1 MFKRIDKFKIIAWYQ
16 DRSEWG
22 PRALGNRS
30 FLADPRVREI
40 KEYIKVIAPGKS
52 SIVKLYKGVT
62 PIFEKY
68 GIERQIKSSFGRTVS
83 MQKGA
88 YLIIEHTE
96 ALHVIDVNSGNRSNK
111 SKTQEET
118 AMEVNLIASA
128 EIARQLRLRDMG
140 GIIVV
145 DFIDLTTRENRKKL
159 FDHFCAEMAKDRTK
173 HKILPPSKFGLIQ
186 ITRQRVRPEM
196 SIKTKEANP
205 NKDLEVEAPIL
216 LVDKINAELN
226 KIVKNS
232 RYKSGTIYIHV
243 HPFVAAYINKGLFS
257 LKNRWSFHYKRVIKI
272 VPRDSYLYLQYNF
285 TNNRSKILK

>member
-1 MFKRIDKFKIIAWYQ
+1 
-16 DRSEWG
+16 
-22 PRALGNRS
+22 
-30 FLADPRVREI
+30 
-40 KEYIKVIAPGKS
+40 
-52 SIVKLYKGVT
+52 
-62 PIFEKY
+62 
-68 GIERQIKSSFGRTVS
+68 

-145 DFIDLTTRENRKKL
+145 DFIDQTKRENRKKL
-159 FDHFCAEMAKDRTK
+159 FDHFCQEMAKDRTK

-186 ITRQRVRPEM
+186 ITRQRIRPEM
-196 SIKTKEANP
+196 NIKTKEANP

-216 LVDKINAELN
+216 LVDKINTELN
-226 KIVKNS
+226 RIVKNS
-232 RYKSGTIYIHV
+232 RYKKGSIYI
-243 HPFVAAYINKGLFS
+243 LS
-257 LKNRWSFHYKRVIKI
+257 LIHI
-272 VPRDSYLYLQYNF
+272 
-285 TNNRSKILK
+285 